1 MFDVSFSELALI
13 GVVALVVI
21 GPERLPKVARTVG
34 HLIGRAQR
42 YVNDVKGDIQREM
55 DLGDLSNLKGQM
67 EEAARSVQ
75 TSLKEGAQS
84 LQAPLQEAK
93 DALANAAHT
102 LHDTATGSAASTET
116 PAPPAAAL
124 DSPATAPVTTPLAG
138 AVESPATA
146 SVTAPA
152 ATSVEAP
159 LVGAI
164 ESPAATAA
172 PSTALPSAPEPQ
184 KDLPGFAEASA
195 LAQPVPSKPS
205 SGTPT

>member
-93 DALANAAHT
+93 DALANAANT
-102 LHDTATGSAASTET
+102 LHDTATGSATAETPALPTAPPAGAVEPPVAAPVAAPLVGAAESPAAT
-116 PAPPAAAL
+116 PAPPA
-124 DSPATAPVTTPLAG
+124 
-138 AVESPATA
+138 
-146 SVTAPA
+146 
-152 ATSVEAP
+152 
-159 LVGAI
+159 
-164 ESPAATAA
+164 
-172 PSTALPSAPEPQ
+172 ALPSAPEPQ

-195 LAQPVPSKPS
+195 LAQPVPPKPS

>member
-102 LHDTATGSAASTET
+102 LHDTATGSATASET
-116 PAPPAAAL
+116 PAPSTAAL
-124 DSPATAPVTTPLAG
+124 DAPATAPVTTPLAG

-146 SVTAPA
+146 SVAAPA
-152 ATSVEAP
+152 
-159 LVGAI
+159 
-164 ESPAATAA
+164 AA
-172 PSTALPSAPEPQ
+172 PSTALPPAPEPQ

-195 LAQPVPSKPS
+195 LAQPVPPKPS

>member
-93 DALANAAHT
+93 DALANAANT
-102 LHDTATGSAASTET
+102 LHDTATGSAAATET
-116 PAPPAAAL
+116 PAPSAAAL
-124 DSPATAPVTTPLAG
+124 DSPATAPVT
-138 AVESPATA
+138 A
-146 SVTAPA
+146 SETAPA
-152 ATSVEAP
+152 ATPVAAP
-159 LVGAI
+159 LAGAI

-195 LAQPVPSKPS
+195 LAQPVPPKPS

>member
-34 HLIGRAQR
+34 HLLGRAQR

-55 DLGDLSNLKGQM
+55 DLGDLGNLKGQM

-75 TSLKEGAQS
+75 TSLQEGVQG

-93 DALANAAHT
+93 ETLTNAAQT
-102 LHDTATGSAASTET
+102 LHDTATGKVAATET
-116 PAPPAAAL
+116 PAPVP
-124 DSPATAPVTTPLAG
+124 
-138 AVESPATA
+138 A

-152 ATSVEAP
+152 PVAAP
-159 LVGAI
+159 LVGAT
-164 ESPAATAA
+164 EPSATAPA
-172 PSTALPSAPEPQ
+172 SSVPASPEPATPSTALPASAAPQPQ

-195 LAQPVPSKPS
+195 LAQPVPPTPP